1 MKAILDAGPLI
12 ALWGRVDKQRD
23 QHQDWARTIFAHYTG
38 PFYTSEAV
46 LCEVGF
52 MTGRP
57 GRVIEGVAKG
67 HLVIGISLA
76 QDAAAMARVV
86 NNFNHCDLADSS
98 IVALSEKLPAL
109 DVLTTDRRH
118 FVTYRRSDKS
128 PLPLVLPSQK
138 IRSTP

>member
-12 ALWGRVDKQRD
+12 ALWGRVDNHKD
-23 QHQDWARTIFAHYTG
+23 EHQHWARSIFAHYTG
-38 PFYTSEAV
+38 PFFTSEAV

-57 GRVIEGVAKG
+57 IEVVEGVAKG
-67 HLVIGISLA
+67 HLVIGVSVEH
-76 QDAAAMARVV
+76 DGPAMARVLKK
-86 NNFNHCDLADSS
+86 FDHCDLADSS

-128 PLPLVLPSQK
+128 PLPLVLPGQEIPSK
-138 IRSTP
+138 